1 MTRLKVVVVGN
12 GGHAKVVV
20 SVLKLDP
27 TIELV
32 GVVGPSSSGPVAGL
46 PIVGDD
52 DDLPRLR
59 KTIPGAFIAVGNN
72 QRRDQLFAVAAQL
85 GFELPS
91 ALHPRAVIDAGARVG
106 LGVVAM
112 AGAVV
117 NTDSV
122 IGDACILNT
131 GSTVDHDC
139 VIGRSVH
146 VAPGT
151 NLSGYV
157 TVGDRAL
164 LGIGSTVGRGTPIN
178 IGADATVGAGSLVI
192 EDVPPGVTVIGVP
205 ARLVREKA

>member
-1 MTRLKVVVVGN
+1 VVVGN

-20 SVLKLDP
+20 SVLRLDP
-27 TIELV
+27 NIELV
-32 GVVGPSSSGPVAGL
+32 GVVGPSKSGAVAGL
-46 PIVGDD
+46 PLLGADD
-52 DDLPRLR
+52 DIARLR
-59 KTIPGAFIAVGNN
+59 RTIPGAFIAVGNN
-72 QRRDQLFAVAAQL
+72 LRRDQLFNEAVQL
-85 GFELPS
+85 GFELPC

-112 AGAVV
+112 AGAMV

-122 IGDACILNT
+122 IGDASILNT

-146 VAPGT
+146 VAPGS

-164 LGIGSTVGRGTPIN
+164 LGIGSTIGRGTPIT
-178 IGADATVGAGSLVI
+178 IGIDATIGAGSVVI
-192 EDVPPGVTVIGVP
+192 EDVPPGATVFGVP
-205 ARLVREKA
+205 ARLVRDGA